1 MDVAASPARPWA
13 RDVSMAV
20 PRPHLVTSQPAPD
33 AGRRSLDSGRA
44 AMTDDPR
51 PNDADLLARVHAGD
65 QGAFTT
71 IYDRHIDVIYGSVLR
86 FVGDRQAAEELV
98 QDTYLAAWRHAGQ
111 YEPSAGSVLGWL
123 LGIARHKSIDRARSI
138 ARRPHVV
145 RLDGPE
151 DERTED
157 RLERAMA
164 ATGATTVGSAAH
176 DDPEVAAMRAWE
188 RAVVRGALGSI
199 PPAERQAL
207 ELAYD
212 EGLTQS
218 EVAAR
223 LGWPL
228 GTVKTRTR
236 RGLGVLRAAL
246 ESVPGL
252 GYAGGDDGSR

>member
-1 MDVAASPARPWA
+1 MDAMALAARPWV
-13 RDVSMAV
+13 RDASLSVS
-20 PRPHLVTSQPAPD
+20 RSQPVAPQPSGV
-33 AGRRSLDSGRA
+33 GRRSLDSGRA
-44 AMTDDPR
+44 PMTDEPG
-51 PNDADLLARVHAGD
+51 PTDADLLARVVAGD
-65 QGAFTT
+65 QSAFAVV
-71 IYDRHIDVIYGSVLR
+71 YDRHIDVIYGSVLR

-111 YEPSAGSVLGWL
+111 YEPAAGSVLGWL
-123 LGIARHKSIDRARSI
+123 LGIARHKSIDRARAV

-151 DERTED
+151 EERAED
-157 RLERAMA
+157 RLERAIA
-164 ATGATTVGSAAH
+164 ANGTSTVVDVDA
-176 DDPEVAAMRAWE
+176 DPEAAAIRAWR

-199 PPAERQAL
+199 PAAERQAL

-212 EGLTQS
+212 EGLSQS

-252 GYAGGDDGSR
+252 APGGVDDGPR

>member
-1 MDVAASPARPWA
+1 
-13 RDVSMAV
+13 MAV
-20 PRPHLVTSQPAPD
+20 PRPHLVTPRPAD
-33 AGRRSLDSGRA
+33 HVGGRA
-44 AMTDDPR
+44 LDTGRGAMTDDPR
-51 PNDADLLARVHAGD
+51 PTDADLLARVVAGD
-65 QGAFTT
+65 QGAFAVV
-71 IYDRHIDVIYGSVLR
+71 YDRHIDVLYGSVLR

-111 YEPSAGSVLGWL
+111 YEPAAGSVLGWL
-123 LGIARHKSIDRARSI
+123 LGIARHKSIDRARAI

-145 RLDGPE
+145 RLDGPD

-164 ATGATTVGSAAH
+164 AGGAARAGNGADADANPEAAA
-176 DDPEVAAMRAWE
+176 VRAWQ
-188 RAVVRGALGSI
+188 RAVVRGALAAI

-212 EGLTQS
+212 EGLSQS

-252 GYAGGDDGSR
+252 GYAGGDDGPR